1 MVVRADDELSGRA
14 THYLNPAESVEE
26 LRKGIDTNTNLG
38 IAFIYGLSCVNLPKM
53 LSYFSIIL

>member
-38 IAFIYGLSCVNLPKM
+38 IAFIYGAFLR
-53 LSYFSIIL
+53 